1 MEPFVG
7 EIRAFAFGQIP
18 KGWALCNGSLMAIS
32 QNTALFSLLGV
43 RYGGD
48 GKTNFGL
55 PDLRGRTPMGF
66 GQVGGVNVPLGTAA
80 GVEAVALT
88 TDQVPSHVHAVR
100 ATTAIASTNVPNGNL
115 LAQTSNAN
123 VPAYAAP
130 SGATLA
136 AAAVA
141 PSGGG
146 AGAGVAHENMQ
157 PSLAVSWCIATTG
170 LYPSRN

>member
-18 KGWALCNGSLMAIS
+18 KGWAPCNGSLMAIS
-32 QNTALFSLLGV
+32 QNSALFSLLGV

-48 GKTNFGL
+48 GKATFGL
-55 PDLRGRTPMGF
+55 PDLRGRTPIGY
-66 GQVGGVNVPLGTAA
+66 GQVGGVNVPLGNAA
-80 GVEAVALT
+80 GVETVALT
-88 TDQVPSHVHAVR
+88 TDQVPSHAHAVR
-100 ATTAIASTNVPNGNL
+100 ATSAIASTNVPNGNL
-115 LAQTSNAN
+115 LAQAPAAT

-130 SGATLA
+130 TSATLA

-141 PSGGG
+141 PS
-146 AGAGVAHENMQ
+146 GAGVAHENMQ

>member
-7 EIRAFAFGQIP
+7 EIRAFAFGRIP

-48 GKTNFGL
+48 GKATFGL
-55 PDLRGRTPMGF
+55 PDLRGRTPIGY

-80 GVEAVALT
+80 GVETVALT
-88 TDQVPSHVHAVR
+88 TDQVPSHAHAVR
-100 ATTAIASTNVPNGNL
+100 ATAAIASTNVPNGNL
-115 LAQTSNAN
+115 LAQAPAAT

-130 SGATLA
+130 TSATLA
-136 AAAVA
+136 VAAVA
-141 PSGGG
+141 PSG
-146 AGAGVAHENMQ
+146 ADVAHENMQ

-170 LYPSRN
+170 LYPSRS